1 MNAAEKQISYD
12 ELLNQ
17 FSVIKAENI
26 QLKQELADLKRLI
39 FGQKRERFIPG
50 QNDHQ
55 LSFGLGLEVSAR
67 LEETTEQI
75 TYQRKKK
82 TTKYTPHSRQELPA
96 HLPRR
101 EIIIEPEE
109 STEGLSKIGEE
120 ITEELDY
127 EPGTLF
133 VNRYIRPKYAKR
145 ESEGVIIGDLPS
157 RPIDKGIPGPGL
169 LSHIFISKFVDH
181 LPLYRQ
187 RQQFKRQGVDLSAS
201 TLDNWITSG
210 YDLLLPLY
218 ELQRERI
225 IKKEYLMTDETPIQV
240 LDKAK
245 RGRTH
250 RGYFWVYYDPLGK
263 EILFDY
269 QNNRSRDGPFQVL
282 KDFKGFLQT
291 DGYNVYDELGQWES
305 ITLLGCMA
313 HARRY
318 FDKSLLND
326 KERSEEMLSQVQ
338 RLYKTEAFARNNHH
352 SYEERYNL
360 RQKEANPILDEMKA
374 WLDREALQV
383 LPKST
388 MGKAI
393 GYMLGRWKYLK
404 RYVED
409 GRFEIDNN
417 LIENA
422 IRPVALGR
430 KNYLFAGSHN
440 GARRAALIYTL
451 VANAKLQGLEPF
463 AYMRDVLSQI
473 ADYPYKEL
481 ADLLP
486 VNWENQSI

>member
-1 MNAAEKQISYD
+1 MNAAERQLSYD
-12 ELLNQ
+12 ELY
-17 FSVIKAENI
+17 SEN
-26 QLKQELADLKRLI
+26 LKLKHELADLKRLI

-50 QNDHQ
+50 QLDNQ
-55 LSFGLGLEVSAR
+55 LSFGLGLEPSAGM
-67 LEETTEQI
+67 EDTAEQI

-96 HLPRR
+96 HLPRK

-109 STEGLSKIGEE
+109 STAGLSKIGEE

-127 EPGTLF
+127 LPGNLF
-133 VNRYIRPKYAKR
+133 VNRYIRPKYAKGK
-145 ESEGVIIGDLPS
+145 SEGVIIGDLPS

-187 RQQFKRQGVDLSAS
+187 RQQFKRQGVEISAS
-201 TLDNWITSG
+201 TLDNWVTSG

-225 IKKEYLMTDETPIQV
+225 IKKDYLMADETPIQV

-245 RGRTH
+245 RGKTH
-250 RGYFWVYYDPLGK
+250 RGYFWVYHDPLEK

-269 QNNRSRDGPFQVL
+269 QYTRGRAGPFGIL
-282 KDFKGFLQT
+282 KDFNGFLQT
-291 DGYNVYDELGQWES
+291 DGYNVYDEIGQWES

-318 FDKSLLND
+318 FDKSLSND
-326 KERSEEMLSQVQ
+326 KKRSEWMLTQIQ
-338 RLYKTEAFARNNHH
+338 DLYKTETFARNNHYSH
-352 SYEERYNL
+352 EERYNL
-360 RQKEANPILDEMKA
+360 RQKEAVPILDEMKD
-374 WLDREALQV
+374 WLDTTALKV
-383 LPKST
+383 LPKSA

-451 VANAKLQGLEPF
+451 VANAKLQGIEPF
-463 AYMRDVLSQI
+463 AYMRDVISRI
-473 ADYPYKEL
+473 ADYTYKDLE
-481 ADLLP
+481 DLLP
-486 VNWENQSI
+486 VNWKNQ

>member
-1 MNAAEKQISYD
+1 MNTAEKQLSYD
-12 ELLNQ
+12 ELL
-17 FSVIKAENI
+17 AENI
-26 QLKQELADLKRLI
+26 QLKQELADIKRLI

-50 QNDHQ
+50 NSDHQ
-55 LSFGLGLEVSAR
+55 LSFGLGLEPSAGM
-67 LEETTEQI
+67 EESTEQI
-75 TYQRKKK
+75 TYQRKKT
-82 TTKYTPHSRQELPA
+82 TTKHTPHSRQELPA
-96 HLPRR
+96 HLPRK

-109 STEGLSKIGEE
+109 STAGLSKIGEE

-133 VNRYIRPKYAKR
+133 VNRYIRPKYAKG

-169 LSHIFISKFVDH
+169 LSHIFIGKFVDH

-187 RQQFKRQGVDLSAS
+187 RQQFKRQGVDLPAS
-201 TLDNWITSG
+201 TLDNWISSG
-210 YDLLLPLY
+210 YDLLFPLY

-225 IKKEYLMTDETPIQV
+225 IKKAYLMADETPIQV
-240 LDKAK
+240 LDRRIK
-245 RGRTH
+245 GRTH
-250 RGYFWVYYDPLGK
+250 RGYFWVYHDPLEK

-269 QNNRSRDGPFQVL
+269 QNSRSRAGPFGILQ
-282 KDFKGFLQT
+282 DFKGYLQT
-291 DGYNVYDELGQWES
+291 DGYNVYDEIGQWES

-318 FDKSLLND
+318 FDKSLSND
-326 KERSEEMLSQVQ
+326 KERSEWMLSQVQ
-338 RLYKTEAFARNNHH
+338 RLYKTEAFARNNRYSH
-352 SYEERYNL
+352 EERYNL
-360 RQKEANPILDEMKA
+360 RQKEAIPILDEMKA
-374 WLDREALQV
+374 WLDTKALQV

-417 LIENA
+417 LIENS

-473 ADYPYKEL
+473 ADYPYKKL

-486 VNWENQSI
+486 VNWKIR

>member
-1 MNAAEKQISYD
+1 MNAAEKQLSYD
-12 ELLNQ
+12 ELL
-17 FSVIKAENI
+17 AENI
-26 QLKQELADLKRLI
+26 QLKQELADIKRLI

-50 QNDHQ
+50 QLDHQ
-55 LSFGLGLEVSAR
+55 LSFGLGLEPSAEH
-67 LEETTEQI
+67 EESTEQI
-75 TYQRKKK
+75 TYKRKKK

-133 VNRYIRPKYAKR
+133 VNRYIRPKYAKGK
-145 ESEGVIIGDLPS
+145 SEGVIIGDLPS

-187 RQQFKRQGVDLSAS
+187 RQQFKRQGVELSAS

-210 YDLLLPLY
+210 YDLLFPLY
-218 ELQRERI
+218 EIQRERI
-225 IKKEYLMTDETPIQV
+225 ITKEYLMADETPIQV
-240 LDKAK
+240 LDKLIK
-245 RGRTH
+245 GRTH

-269 QNNRSRDGPFQVL
+269 QNSRSRAGPFQVL
-282 KDFKGFLQT
+282 KDFKGYLQT
-291 DGYNVYDELGQWES
+291 DGYNVYDEIGQWES

-318 FDKSLLND
+318 FDKSLPND
-326 KERSEEMLSQVQ
+326 KERSEEMLTQVQ
-338 RLYKTEAFARNNHH
+338 RLYKIEALARDNH
-352 SYEERYNL
+352 YPCEKRYNL
-360 RQKEANPILDEMKA
+360 RQRESVPILNEMKA
-374 WLDREALQV
+374 WLDTKALQV
-383 LPKST
+383 LPKSAL
-388 MGKAI
+388 GKAI

-404 RYVED
+404 RYVDD

-440 GARRAALIYTL
+440 GAKRAALIYTL

-463 AYMRDVLSQI
+463 AYMRDVLSRI

>member
-1 MNAAEKQISYD
+1 MNAAERQLSYD
-12 ELLNQ
+12 EL
-17 FSVIKAENI
+17 FSEYIK
-26 QLKQELADLKRLI
+26 LKQELADLKRLI

-50 QNDHQ
+50 NSDHQ
-55 LSFGLGLEVSAR
+55 LSFGLGLEPSAGM
-67 LEETTEQI
+67 EDTAEQI
-75 TYQRKKK
+75 TYHRKKK
-82 TTKYTPHSRQELPA
+82 TTKYTPHSRQELPS
-96 HLPRR
+96 HLERR
-101 EIIIEPEE
+101 EIIVEPQED
-109 STEGLSKIGEE
+109 TTGLTKIGEE
-120 ITEELDY
+120 ITEELEY
-127 EPGTLF
+127 EPGNLF
-133 VNRYIRPKYAKR
+133 VNRYIRPKYAKGK
-145 ESEGVIIGDLPS
+145 SEGVIIGDLPS

-169 LSHIFISKFVDH
+169 LSHIFIGKFVDH
-181 LPLYRQ
+181 LPIYRQ

-201 TLDNWITSG
+201 TLDNWISSG
-210 YDLLLPLY
+210 YDLLFPLY

-225 IKKEYLMTDETPIQV
+225 IKKAYLMADETPIQV
-240 LDKAK
+240 LDKMK
-245 RGRTH
+245 KGKTH
-250 RGYFWVYYDPLGK
+250 RGYFWVYHDPLKK

-269 QNNRSRDGPFQVL
+269 QDNRSRAGPFGIL
-282 KDFKGFLQT
+282 KDFNGFLQT
-291 DGYNVYDELGQWES
+291 DGYNVYDEIGQWES

-318 FDKSLLND
+318 FDKSLSND
-326 KERSEEMLSQVQ
+326 KKRSEDMLSQIQ

-360 RQKEANPILDEMKA
+360 RQREAVPLLAEMKA
-374 WLDREALQV
+374 WLDTTALQV

-388 MGKAI
+388 LGKAI

-440 GARRAALIYTL
+440 GAKRSALIYTL

-463 AYMRDVLSQI
+463 AYMRDLLSQI
-473 ADYPYKEL
+473 ADYPYKKL

-486 VNWENQSI
+486 VNWKNQ

>member
-1 MNAAEKQISYD
+1 MNTAEKQLPYD
-12 ELLNQ
+12 ELL
-17 FSVIKAENI
+17 AENI
-26 QLKQELADLKRLI
+26 QLKQELADIKRLI

-50 QNDHQ
+50 NSDHQ
-55 LSFGLGLEVSAR
+55 LSFGLGGLEPLAGYKES
-67 LEETTEQI
+67 TEQI

-96 HLPRR
+96 HLPRK

-109 STEGLSKIGEE
+109 STEGLKKIGEE
-120 ITEELDY
+120 ITEELEF
-127 EPGTLF
+127 EPGNLF
-133 VNRYIRPKYAKR
+133 VIRYIRPKYAKG

-201 TLDNWITSG
+201 TLDNWVTSG
-210 YDLLLPLY
+210 YDLLFPLY

-225 IKKEYLMTDETPIQV
+225 IKKEYLMADETPIQV
-240 LDKAK
+240 LDKLK
-245 RGRTH
+245 KGKTH
-250 RGYFWVYYDPLGK
+250 RGYFWVYHDPLGK

-269 QNNRSRDGPFQVL
+269 QYTRGRAGPFEIL
-282 KDFKGFLQT
+282 KNFNGFLQT
-291 DGYNVYDELGQWES
+291 DGYNVYDEIGQWEF
-305 ITLLGCMA
+305 IALLGCMA

-318 FDKSLLND
+318 FDKSLSND
-326 KERSEEMLSQVQ
+326 KKRSEYMLSQIQ
-338 RLYKTEAFARNNHH
+338 ELYKIEAFARDNHFSH
-352 SYEERYNL
+352 EERYNL
-360 RQKEANPILDEMKA
+360 RQRESVPMLDEIKA
-374 WLDREALQV
+374 WLDTEALQV

-388 MGKAI
+388 LGKAI

-404 RYVED
+404 RYVDD

-417 LIENA
+417 LVENA

-440 GARRAALIYTL
+440 GAKRAALIYTL

-463 AYMRDVLSQI
+463 AYMRDVLTQI
-473 ADYPYKEL
+473 ADYPYKDL

-486 VNWENQSI
+486 VNWKNQII

>member
-1 MNAAEKQISYD
+1 MNAAEKQLSYD
-12 ELLNQ
+12 ELFTQYSL
-17 FSVIKAENI
+17 VTAENI
-26 QLKQELADLKRLI
+26 QLKHELADLKRLI

-50 QNDHQ
+50 QHDNQ
-55 LSFGLGLEVSAR
+55 LSFGLGLEPLAGQ
-67 LEETTEQI
+67 EESTEKI

-96 HLPRR
+96 HLPRKD
-101 EIIIEPEE
+101 IIIEPEE
-109 STEGLSKIGEE
+109 SIENLSKIGEE

-133 VNRYIRPKYAKR
+133 VNRYIRPKYAKG
-145 ESEGVIIGDLPS
+145 ESEGVIIGYLPS

-210 YDLLLPLY
+210 YDLLFPLY
-218 ELQRERI
+218 DLQRERI
-225 IKKEYLMTDETPIQV
+225 IKKEYLMADETPIQV
-240 LDKAK
+240 LDKIK
-245 RGRTH
+245 KGKTH
-250 RGYFWVYYDPLGK
+250 RGYFWVYHDPLEK

-269 QNNRSRDGPFQVL
+269 QHSRSRAGPFEILQN
-282 KDFKGFLQT
+282 FNGFLQT
-291 DGYNVYDELGQWES
+291 DGYNVYDEIGRWES

-318 FDKSLLND
+318 FDKSLPND
-326 KERSEEMLSQVQ
+326 KKRSEEMLTQIQ
-338 RLYKTEAFARNNHH
+338 RLYKIEALARDNHYSH
-352 SYEERYNL
+352 EERYNL
-360 RQKEANPILDEMKA
+360 RQRESVPILDEMKT
-374 WLDREALQV
+374 WLDRAALQV

-388 MGKAI
+388 LGQAI

-440 GARRAALIYTL
+440 GAKRSALIYTL

-463 AYMRDVLSQI
+463 AYMRDLLSQI
-473 ADYPYKEL
+473 ADYPYKKL

-486 VNWENQSI
+486 VNWKNQ

>member
-1 MNAAEKQISYD
+1 MNAAEKQLSYD
-12 ELLNQ
+12 ELL
-17 FSVIKAENI
+17 AENI
-26 QLKQELADLKRLI
+26 QLKQELADIKRLI

-50 QNDHQ
+50 QLDHQ
-55 LSFGLGLEVSAR
+55 LSFGLGLEPSAEH
-67 LEETTEQI
+67 EESTEQI
-75 TYQRKKK
+75 TYKRKKK

-96 HLPRR
+96 HLPRK

-109 STEGLSKIGEE
+109 STEGLTKIGEE

-127 EPGTLF
+127 KPGTLF
-133 VNRYIRPKYAKR
+133 VNRYIRPKYAKGK
-145 ESEGVIIGDLPS
+145 SEGVIIGDLPS

-187 RQQFKRQGVDLSAS
+187 RQQFKRQGVELSAS

-210 YDLLLPLY
+210 YDLLFPLY
-218 ELQRERI
+218 EIQRERI
-225 IKKEYLMTDETPIQV
+225 ITKEYLMADETPIQV
-240 LDKAK
+240 LDKLIK
-245 RGRTH
+245 GRTH

-269 QNNRSRDGPFQVL
+269 QNSRSRAGPFQVL
-282 KDFKGFLQT
+282 KDFKGYLQT
-291 DGYNVYDELGQWES
+291 DGYNVYDEIGQWES

-318 FDKSLLND
+318 FDKSLSND
-326 KERSEEMLSQVQ
+326 KKRSEWMLIQIQ
-338 RLYKTEAFARNNHH
+338 DLYKIEALARDNH
-352 SYEERYNL
+352 YPCEKRYNL
-360 RQKEANPILDEMKA
+360 RQRESVPILNEMKA
-374 WLDREALQV
+374 WLDTKALQV
-383 LPKST
+383 LPKSAL
-388 MGKAI
+388 GKAI

-404 RYVED
+404 RYVDD

-440 GARRAALIYTL
+440 GAKRAALIYTL

-463 AYMRDVLSQI
+463 AYMRDILSRI

>member
-1 MNAAEKQISYD
+1 MNVAEKQISYD
-12 ELLNQ
+12 ELL
-17 FSVIKAENI
+17 AENI
-26 QLKQELADLKRLI
+26 QLKQELADIKRLI

-50 QNDHQ
+50 QSDNQ
-55 LSFGLGLEVSAR
+55 LSFGLGLEPSAGI
-67 LEETTEQI
+67 EESTEQI

-82 TTKYTPHSRQELPA
+82 TAKYAPHSRQELPA
-96 HLPRR
+96 HLPRK

-109 STEGLSKIGEE
+109 STEDLKKIGEE

-133 VNRYIRPKYAKR
+133 VNRYIRPKYAKGK
-145 ESEGVIIGDLPS
+145 SEGVIIGDLPS

-218 ELQRERI
+218 DLQRERI
-225 IKKEYLMTDETPIQV
+225 IKKEYLMADETPIQV
-240 LDKAK
+240 LDKLK
-245 RGRTH
+245 KGKTH
-250 RGYFWVYYDPLGK
+250 RGYFWVYHDPLGK

-269 QNNRSRDGPFQVL
+269 QYTRGRDGPYQVL
-282 KDFKGFLQT
+282 KDFKGYLQS
-291 DGYNVYDELGQWES
+291 DGYNVYDDIGQWES

-318 FDKSLLND
+318 FDKSLSND
-326 KERSEEMLSQVQ
+326 KKRSEWMLSQIQ
-338 RLYKTEAFARNNHH
+338 ELYKIEAFARDNHFSH
-352 SYEERYNL
+352 EERYNL
-360 RQKEANPILDEMKA
+360 RQSESVPILDEMKA
-374 WLDREALQV
+374 WLDTTALQV

-451 VANAKLQGLEPF
+451 VANAKLQGIEPF
-463 AYMRDVLSQI
+463 AYMRDVISRI
-473 ADYPYKEL
+473 ADHPYKQL

-486 VNWENQSI
+486 VNWKN

>member
-1 MNAAEKQISYD
+1 VNTAPKQLSYD
-12 ELLNQ
+12 KLYSEYL
-17 FSVIKAENI
+17 

-50 QNDHQ
+50 QHDNQ
-55 LSFGLGLEVSAR
+55 LSFGLGFEPSA
-67 LEETTEQI
+67 EPTETSEQI
-75 TYQRKKK
+75 TYQRRKQSSKQ
-82 TTKYTPHSRQELPA
+82 YTPHSRQELPA

-109 STEGLSKIGEE
+109 STTGLSKIGAE

-127 EPGTLF
+127 EPGNLF
-133 VNRYIRPKYAKR
+133 VNRYIRPKYVKG

-169 LSHIFISKFVDH
+169 LAHIFISKFVDH
-181 LPLYRQ
+181 LPIYRQ

-201 TLDNWITSG
+201 TLDNWVTSG

-225 IKKEYLMTDETPIQV
+225 IQKEYLMADETPIQV
-240 LDKAK
+240 LDQAK

-250 RGYFWVYYDPLGK
+250 RGYFWVYHDPLGK
-263 EILFDY
+263 ELLFDY
-269 QNNRSRDGPFQVL
+269 QYTRGRAGPSQVL
-282 KDFKGFLQT
+282 KDFKGYLQS
-291 DGYNVYDELGQWES
+291 DGYQVYDEIGQWES

-318 FDKSLLND
+318 FDKSLSND
-326 KERSEEMLSQVQ
+326 KKYSEEMLARIQE
-338 RLYKTEAFARNNHH
+338 LYKTEAFARNNHYSH
-352 SYEERYNL
+352 EARYNL
-360 RQKEANPILDEMKA
+360 RQKEAVPILDEMKA
-374 WLDREALQV
+374 WLDTTALKI
-383 LPKST
+383 LPKSS

-463 AYMRDVLSQI
+463 AYMRDVLSRI
-473 ADYPYKEL
+473 ADYPYKDL
-481 ADLLP
+481 QDLLP
-486 VNWENQSI
+486 VNWKNQ

>member
-1 MNAAEKQISYD
+1 MIATEKQLSYD
-12 ELLNQ
+12 ELL
-17 FSVIKAENI
+17 SENI

-50 QNDHQ
+50 QLDHQ
-55 LSFGLGLEVSAR
+55 LSFGLGLEPSAEH
-67 LEETTEQI
+67 EESTEQI
-75 TYQRKKK
+75 TYKRKKK

-109 STEGLSKIGEE
+109 STAGLSKIGEE

-133 VNRYIRPKYAKR
+133 VNRYIRPKYAKGK
-145 ESEGVIIGDLPS
+145 SEGVIIGDLPS

-181 LPLYRQ
+181 LPIYRQ

-201 TLDNWITSG
+201 TLDNWISSG
-210 YDLLLPLY
+210 YDLLFPLY

-225 IKKEYLMTDETPIQV
+225 IKKEYLMADETPIQV
-240 LDKAK
+240 LDRTI
-245 RGRTH
+245 RGKTH
-250 RGYFWVYYDPLGK
+250 RGYFWVYHDPLEK

-269 QNNRSRDGPFQVL
+269 QDNRSRAGPFGIL
-282 KDFKGFLQT
+282 KDFNGFLQT
-291 DGYNVYDELGQWES
+291 DGYNVYDEIGQWES

-318 FDKSLLND
+318 FDKSLSND
-326 KERSEEMLSQVQ
+326 KKRSEDMLSQIQ
-338 RLYKTEAFARNNHH
+338 RLYKIEALARDHH
-352 SYEERYNL
+352 YSCEERYNL
-360 RQKEANPILDEMKA
+360 RQRESVPILNEMKA
-374 WLDREALQV
+374 WLDTTALQV

-404 RYVED
+404 RYVDD

-417 LIENA
+417 LIENT

-440 GARRAALIYTL
+440 GAKRAALIYTL
-451 VANAKLQGLEPF
+451 VANAKLQELEPF
-463 AYMRDVLSQI
+463 AYMRDVLSRI

-486 VNWENQSI
+486 VNWENRPI

>member
-1 MNAAEKQISYD
+1 MNTAEKQLSYD
-12 ELLNQ
+12 ELYSEYL
-17 FSVIKAENI
+17 K
-26 QLKQELADLKRLI
+26 LKQELADLKRLI

-50 QNDHQ
+50 QSDHQ
-55 LSFGLGLEVSAR
+55 LSFGLGLEPYASV
-67 LEETTEQI
+67 EESTEQI
-75 TYQRKKK
+75 TYQRKK
-82 TTKYTPHSRQELPA
+82 TNTKYTPHSRQELPS
-96 HLPRR
+96 HLERR
-101 EIIIEPEE
+101 EIIIEPQED
-109 STEGLSKIGEE
+109 TTGLTKIGEE
-120 ITEELDY
+120 ITEELEY
-127 EPGTLF
+127 EPGNVF
-133 VNRYIRPKYAKR
+133 VNRYIRPKYAKA
-145 ESEGVIIGDLPS
+145 ESDGVIIGDLPS

-169 LSHIFISKFVDH
+169 LSHIFIGKFVDH

-225 IKKEYLMTDETPIQV
+225 IKKAYLMADETPIQV

-245 RGRTH
+245 RGKTH
-250 RGYFWVYYDPLGK
+250 RGYFWVYHDPLEK

-269 QNNRSRDGPFQVL
+269 QNSRSRAGPFQVL
-282 KDFKGFLQT
+282 KDFRGYLQS
-291 DGYNVYDELGQWES
+291 DGYNVYDEIGQWES

-326 KERSEEMLSQVQ
+326 KKRSEGMLNQVQ
-338 RLYKTEAFARNNHH
+338 RLYKTEAFARNNHYSH
-352 SYEERYNL
+352 EERYNL
-360 RQKEANPILDEMKA
+360 RQKEANPILDEMKT

-383 LPKST
+383 LPKSAI
-388 MGKAI
+388 GKAI

-404 RYVED
+404 RYVDD

-440 GARRAALIYTL
+440 GAKRAALIYTL
-451 VANAKLQGLEPF
+451 VSNAKLQGLEPF
-463 AYMRDVLSQI
+463 AYMRDVISRI

-486 VNWENQSI
+486 VNWKNQQI

>member
-1 MNAAEKQISYD
+1 MNAAEKQLSYD
-12 ELLNQ
+12 ELYSEYL
-17 FSVIKAENI
+17 K
-26 QLKQELADLKRLI
+26 LKQELADLKRLI

-50 QNDHQ
+50 QKDHQ
-55 LSFGLGLEVSAR
+55 LSFGLGLEVSAG
-67 LEETTEQI
+67 LEETNEQI
-75 TYQRKKK
+75 TYQRKKNK
-82 TTKYTPHSRQELPA
+82 AKYTPHSRQELPA

-109 STEGLSKIGEE
+109 PTEGLNKIGEE

-127 EPGTLF
+127 EPGNLF
-133 VNRYIRPKYAKR
+133 VNRYIRPKYAKG

-201 TLDNWITSG
+201 TIDNWVTSG
-210 YDLLLPLY
+210 YDLLFPLY
-218 ELQRERI
+218 EIQRERI
-225 IKKEYLMTDETPIQV
+225 IKKEYLMADETPIQV
-240 LDKAK
+240 LDKLK
-245 RGRTH
+245 KGKTH
-250 RGYFWVYYDPLGK
+250 RGYFWVYHDPLKK

-269 QNNRSRDGPFQVL
+269 QNNRSRAGPFQIL
-282 KDFKGFLQT
+282 QDFKGYLQS
-291 DGYNVYDELGQWES
+291 DGYHVYDEIGQWES

-318 FDKSLLND
+318 FDKSLPND
-326 KERSEEMLSQVQ
+326 KKRSEEMLTLIQG
-338 RLYKTEAFARNNHH
+338 LYKTESFARDNHFSH
-352 SYEERYNL
+352 EERYNL
-360 RQKEANPILDEMKA
+360 RQREANPVLNEMKA
-374 WLDREALQV
+374 WLDTTALQV
-383 LPKST
+383 LPKSAL
-388 MGKAI
+388 GKAI

-440 GARRAALIYTL
+440 GAKRAALIYTL

-463 AYMRDVLSQI
+463 AYMRDLLSQI
-473 ADYPYKEL
+473 ADYPYKKL

-486 VNWENQSI
+486 VNWKNQ

>member
-1 MNAAEKQISYD
+1 
-12 ELLNQ
+12 
-17 FSVIKAENI
+17 V
-26 QLKQELADLKRLI
+26 
-39 FGQKRERFIPG
+39 
-50 QNDHQ
+50 
-55 LSFGLGLEVSAR
+55 
-67 LEETTEQI
+67 
-75 TYQRKKK
+75 
-82 TTKYTPHSRQELPA
+82 
-96 HLPRR
+96 
-101 EIIIEPEE
+101 
-109 STEGLSKIGEE
+109 
-120 ITEELDY
+120 
-127 EPGTLF
+127 LF
-133 VNRYIRPKYAKR
+133 
-145 ESEGVIIGDLPS
+145 
-157 RPIDKGIPGPGL
+157 
-169 LSHIFISKFVDH
+169 
-181 LPLYRQ
+181 LYRQ
-187 RQQFKRQGVDLSAS
+187 RQQFKRQGVELSAS

-225 IKKEYLMTDETPIQV
+225 IRKGYLMADETPIQV
-240 LDKAK
+240 LDKIK
-245 RGRTH
+245 KGRTH

-269 QNNRSRDGPFQVL
+269 QNNRSRAGPFQVL
-282 KDFKGFLQT
+282 KDFKGYLQT
-291 DGYNVYDELGQWES
+291 DGYNVYDEIGQWES

-326 KERSEEMLSQVQ
+326 KECSEWMLTQIQ
-338 RLYKTEAFARNNHH
+338 RLYKIEALARDNH
-352 SYEERYNL
+352 YPCEERYNL
-360 RQKEANPILDEMKA
+360 RQREANPILNEIKA
-374 WLDREALQV
+374 WLDTKALQV
-383 LPKST
+383 LPKSA

-404 RYVED
+404 RYVDD

-473 ADYPYKEL
+473 ADYPYKKL
-481 ADLLP
+481 ANLLP
-486 VNWENQSI
+486 VNWEIN

>member
-1 MNAAEKQISYD
+1 MNAAERQLSYD
-12 ELLNQ
+12 EL
-17 FSVIKAENI
+17 FSEYIK
-26 QLKQELADLKRLI
+26 LKQELADLKRLI

-50 QNDHQ
+50 NSDHQ
-55 LSFGLGLEVSAR
+55 LSFGLGLEPLAEH
-67 LEETTEQI
+67 EETSEQI
-75 TYQRKKK
+75 TYQRKKNK
-82 TTKYTPHSRQELPA
+82 AKYTPHSRQELPA
-96 HLPRR
+96 HLERI
-101 EIIIEPEE
+101 EIIIEPQED
-109 STEGLSKIGEE
+109 TAGLSKIGEE

-127 EPGTLF
+127 LPGNLF
-133 VNRYIRPKYAKR
+133 VNRYIRPKYAKA

-157 RPIDKGIPGPGL
+157 RPIDKGIPGSGL

-181 LPLYRQ
+181 LPIYRQ

-225 IKKEYLMTDETPIQV
+225 IRKEYLMADETPIQV

-245 RGRTH
+245 RGKTH
-250 RGYFWVYYDPLGK
+250 RGYFWVYHDPLEK

-269 QNNRSRDGPFQVL
+269 QDNRSRAGPFGIL
-282 KDFKGFLQT
+282 KDFNGFLQT
-291 DGYNVYDELGQWES
+291 DGYNVYDEIGQWES

-318 FDKSLLND
+318 FDKSLPND
-326 KERSEEMLSQVQ
+326 KKRSEDMLSQIQ
-338 RLYKTEAFARNNHH
+338 RLYKTEAFARNNHYSH
-352 SYEERYNL
+352 EERYNL
-360 RQKEANPILDEMKA
+360 RHSESVPILDEMKT
-374 WLDREALQV
+374 WLDTTALQV

-388 MGKAI
+388 IGKAI

-463 AYMRDVLSQI
+463 AYMRDILSRI
-473 ADYPYKEL
+473 ADYPYKKL
-481 ADLLP
+481 ANLLP
-486 VNWENQSI
+486 VNWKNQPI

>member
-1 MNAAEKQISYD
+1 MNATEKQLPYD
-12 ELLNQ
+12 ELYSEYL
-17 FSVIKAENI
+17 K
-26 QLKQELADLKRLI
+26 LKQELADLKRLI

-50 QNDHQ
+50 QNDNQ
-55 LSFGLGLEVSAR
+55 FSIGLGLEPSAR
-67 LEETTEQI
+67 MEETTEQI

-133 VNRYIRPKYAKR
+133 VNRYIRPKYAKGK
-145 ESEGVIIGDLPS
+145 SEGVIIGDLPS
-157 RPIDKGIPGPGL
+157 RPIDKGIAGPGL
-169 LSHIFISKFVDH
+169 LSHIFIGKFVDH

-210 YDLLLPLY
+210 YDLLFPLY

-225 IKKEYLMTDETPIQV
+225 IEKAYLMIDETPIQV

-269 QNNRSRDGPFQVL
+269 QNSRSRAGPFQVL
-282 KDFKGFLQT
+282 KDFKGYLQS
-291 DGYNVYDELGQWES
+291 DGYNIYDEIGQWES

-326 KERSEEMLSQVQ
+326 KERSEWMLNQIQ
-338 RLYKTEAFARNNHH
+338 RLYKIEALARDNHYP
-352 SYEERYNL
+352 YEERYNL
-360 RQKEANPILDEMKA
+360 RQREANPILNEIKA
-374 WLDREALQV
+374 WLDTKALQV
-383 LPKST
+383 LPKSAI
-388 MGKAI
+388 GKAI

-440 GARRAALIYTL
+440 GAKRSALIYTL

-473 ADYPYKEL
+473 ADYPYKKL

-486 VNWENQSI
+486 ENWEIS

>member
-1 MNAAEKQISYD
+1 MNTAERHLSYD
-12 ELLNQ
+12 ELY
-17 FSVIKAENI
+17 SENLI
-26 QLKQELADLKRLI
+26 LKQELADLKRLI

-50 QNDHQ
+50 NSDHQ
-55 LSFGLGLEVSAR
+55 LSFGLGLEASAS
-67 LEETTEQI
+67 LEEATEHI

-82 TTKYTPHSRQELPA
+82 TSKYTPHSRQELPL
-96 HLPRR
+96 HLERR
-101 EIIIEPEE
+101 EIIIEPQED
-109 STEGLSKIGEE
+109 TAGLTKIGEE

-127 EPGTLF
+127 EPGNLF
-133 VNRYIRPKYAKR
+133 VNRYIRPKYALT

-187 RQQFKRQGVDLSAS
+187 RQQFKRQDVDLSAS
-201 TLDNWITSG
+201 TLDNWVTSG
-210 YDLLLPLY
+210 YDLLFPLY
-218 ELQRERI
+218 EIQRERI
-225 IKKEYLMTDETPIQV
+225 IKKEYLMADETPIQV
-240 LDKAK
+240 LDKLK
-245 RGRTH
+245 KGKTH

-269 QNNRSRDGPFQVL
+269 QNNRSRAGPFGILQ
-282 KDFKGFLQT
+282 DFKGYLQT
-291 DGYNVYDELGQWES
+291 DGYNVYDEIGQWET

-318 FDKSLLND
+318 FDKSLPND
-326 KERSEEMLSQVQ
+326 KKRSEEMLALIQG
-338 RLYKTEAFARNNHH
+338 LYKIEALARDNH
-352 SYEERYNL
+352 YLCEERYNL
-360 RQKEANPILDEMKA
+360 RQKEAVPILDEIKA
-374 WLDREALQV
+374 WLDTTALQV
-383 LPKST
+383 LPKSVL
-388 MGKAI
+388 GKAI

-440 GARRAALIYTL
+440 GAKRSALIYTL

-473 ADYPYKEL
+473 ADYPYKKL

>member
-1 MNAAEKQISYD
+1 MNAAEKQLPYD
-12 ELLNQ
+12 ELFTQ
-17 FSVIKAENI
+17 FALITSENI

-50 QNDHQ
+50 QLDHQ

-75 TYQRKKK
+75 TYQRKKNK
-82 TTKYTPHSRQELPA
+82 SKYTPHSRQELPA
-96 HLPRR
+96 HLPRK
-101 EIIIEPEE
+101 EILIEPEE
-109 STEGLSKIGEE
+109 STAGLSKIGEE

-133 VNRYIRPKYAKR
+133 VNRYIRPKYAQGK
-145 ESEGVIIGDLPS
+145 SEGVIIGDLPS
-157 RPIDKGIPGPGL
+157 RPIDKGIPGSGL

-187 RQQFKRQGVDLSAS
+187 RQQFKRQGVDLPAS
-201 TLDNWITSG
+201 TLDNWVTSG

-218 ELQRERI
+218 GLQRERI
-225 IKKEYLMTDETPIQV
+225 IKKEYLMADETPIQV
-240 LDKAK
+240 LDKIK
-245 RGRTH
+245 KGKTH
-250 RGYFWVYYDPLGK
+250 RGYFWVYHDPLEK

-269 QNNRSRDGPFQVL
+269 QYSRSRAGPFQIL
-282 KDFKGFLQT
+282 KDFRGFLHT
-291 DGYNVYDELGQWES
+291 DGYNVYDEIGKWES

-318 FDKSLLND
+318 FDKSLSND
-326 KERSEEMLSQVQ
+326 KKRSEWMLTRIQD
-338 RLYKTEAFARNNHH
+338 LYKTEAFARDNHYSH
-352 SYEERYNL
+352 EERYNL
-360 RQKEANPILDEMKA
+360 RQREAVPILDEIKA
-374 WLDREALQV
+374 WLDTEALQV
-383 LPKST
+383 LPKSA

-404 RYVED
+404 RYVD
-409 GRFEIDNN
+409 NGRFEIDNN
-417 LIENA
+417 LVENA

-440 GARRAALIYTL
+440 GAKRAALIYTL

-463 AYMRDVLSQI
+463 AYMRDVISRI
-473 ADYPYKEL
+473 ADYTYKDI

-486 VNWENQSI
+486 VNWKNQPI

>member
-1 MNAAEKQISYD
+1 MNAAEKQLSYD
-12 ELLNQ
+12 ELL
-17 FSVIKAENI
+17 AENI
-26 QLKQELADLKRLI
+26 QLKQELADIKRLI

-50 QNDHQ
+50 QSDNQ
-55 LSFGLGLEVSAR
+55 LSFGLGLEPSAGR
-67 LEETTEQI
+67 EETNEQI

-82 TTKYTPHSRQELPA
+82 TAKYTPHSRQELPA
-96 HLPRR
+96 HLPRK

-109 STEGLSKIGEE
+109 STAGLSKIGEE
-120 ITEELDY
+120 ITEELEY
-127 EPGTLF
+127 EPGNLF
-133 VNRYIRPKYAKR
+133 VNRYIRPKYAKA

-201 TLDNWITSG
+201 TLDNWVTSG

-225 IKKEYLMTDETPIQV
+225 IRKEYLMADETPIQV
-240 LDKAK
+240 LDKLK
-245 RGRTH
+245 KGKTH
-250 RGYFWVYYDPLGK
+250 RGYFWVYHDPLEK

-269 QNNRSRDGPFQVL
+269 QYTRGRDGPFQVL
-282 KDFKGFLQT
+282 KDFKGYLQS
-291 DGYNVYDELGQWES
+291 DGYNIYDDIGQWES

-318 FDKSLLND
+318 FDKSLSND
-326 KERSEEMLSQVQ
+326 KKRSEWMLSQIQ
-338 RLYKTEAFARNNHH
+338 ELYKIEAFARDNHFSH
-352 SYEERYNL
+352 EERYNL
-360 RQKEANPILDEMKA
+360 RQSESVPMLDEMKA
-374 WLDREALQV
+374 WLDTEALQV

-393 GYMLGRWKYLK
+393 GYILGRWKYLK

-440 GARRAALIYTL
+440 GAKRAALIYTL

-463 AYMRDVLSQI
+463 AYMRDVISRI
-473 ADYPYKEL
+473 ADYTYKDL

-486 VNWENQSI
+486 VNWKNL

>member
-1 MNAAEKQISYD
+1 MNAAEKQLSYD
-12 ELLNQ
+12 ELL
-17 FSVIKAENI
+17 AENI
-26 QLKQELADLKRLI
+26 QLKQELADIKRLI

-50 QNDHQ
+50 QLDHQ
-55 LSFGLGLEVSAR
+55 LSFGLGLEPSAEH
-67 LEETTEQI
+67 EESTEQI
-75 TYQRKKK
+75 TYKRKKK

-96 HLPRR
+96 HLPRK

-109 STEGLSKIGEE
+109 STEGLTKIGEE

-127 EPGTLF
+127 KPGTLF
-133 VNRYIRPKYAKR
+133 VNRYIRPKYAKGK
-145 ESEGVIIGDLPS
+145 SEGVIIGDLPS

-187 RQQFKRQGVDLSAS
+187 RQQFKRQGVELSAS

-210 YDLLLPLY
+210 YDLLFPLY
-218 ELQRERI
+218 EIQRERI
-225 IKKEYLMTDETPIQV
+225 ITKEYLMADETPIQV
-240 LDKAK
+240 LDKLIK
-245 RGRTH
+245 GRTH

-269 QNNRSRDGPFQVL
+269 QNSRSRAGPFQVL
-282 KDFKGFLQT
+282 KDFKGYLQT
-291 DGYNVYDELGQWES
+291 DGYNVYDEIGQWES

-318 FDKSLLND
+318 FDKSLPND
-326 KERSEEMLSQVQ
+326 KERSEEMLTQVQ
-338 RLYKTEAFARNNHH
+338 RLYKIEALARDNH
-352 SYEERYNL
+352 YPCEKRYNL
-360 RQKEANPILDEMKA
+360 RQRESVPILNEMKA
-374 WLDREALQV
+374 WLDTKALQV
-383 LPKST
+383 LPKSAL
-388 MGKAI
+388 GKAI

-404 RYVED
+404 RYVDD

-440 GARRAALIYTL
+440 GAKRAALIYTL

-463 AYMRDVLSQI
+463 AYMRDILSRI

>member
-1 MNAAEKQISYD
+1 MNTAEKQLSYN
-12 ELLNQ
+12 ELL
-17 FSVIKAENI
+17 AENI
-26 QLKQELADLKRLI
+26 QLKQELADIKRLI

-50 QNDHQ
+50 ISDNQ
-55 LSFGLGLEVSAR
+55 LSFGLGLEPSAR
-67 LEETTEQI
+67 PEESIEQI
-75 TYQRKKK
+75 TYQRKKT
-82 TTKYTPHSRQELPA
+82 TTKYTPHSRQELPE
-96 HLPRR
+96 HLPRK

-133 VNRYIRPKYAKR
+133 VNRYIRPKYAKG

-169 LSHIFISKFVDH
+169 LSHIFIGKFVDH

-187 RQQFKRQGVDLSAS
+187 RQQFKRQGVDLPAS
-201 TLDNWITSG
+201 TLDNWISSG
-210 YDLLLPLY
+210 YDLLFPLY

-225 IKKEYLMTDETPIQV
+225 IKKAYLMADETPIQV
-240 LDKAK
+240 LDRRIKGK
-245 RGRTH
+245 TH
-250 RGYFWVYYDPLGK
+250 RGYFWVYHDPLEK

-269 QNNRSRDGPFQVL
+269 QNSRSRAGPFGILQ
-282 KDFKGFLQT
+282 DFKGYLQT
-291 DGYNVYDELGQWES
+291 DGYNVYDEIGQWES

-318 FDKSLLND
+318 FDKSLSND
-326 KERSEEMLSQVQ
+326 KERSEWMLSQVQ
-338 RLYKTEAFARNNHH
+338 RLYKTEAFARNNRYSH
-352 SYEERYNL
+352 EERYNL
-360 RQKEANPILDEMKA
+360 RQKEAIPILDEMKA
-374 WLDREALQV
+374 WLDTKALQV

-417 LIENA
+417 LIENS

-473 ADYPYKEL
+473 ADYPYKKL

-486 VNWENQSI
+486 VNWEIS

>member
-1 MNAAEKQISYD
+1 MNTAEKQISYD
-12 ELLNQ
+12 ELL
-17 FSVIKAENI
+17 AENI
-26 QLKQELADLKRLI
+26 QLKQELADIKRLI

-50 QNDHQ
+50 QNNNQ
-55 LSFGLGLEVSAR
+55 FSIGLGLEPSAIV
-67 LEETTEQI
+67 EENSEQI
-75 TYQRKKK
+75 TYQRKKNK
-82 TTKYTPHSRQELPA
+82 AKHTPHSRQELPS
-96 HLPRR
+96 HLERR
-101 EIIIEPEE
+101 EIIIEPQED
-109 STEGLSKIGEE
+109 TTGLTKIGEE

-133 VNRYIRPKYAKR
+133 VNRYIRPKYAKGK
-145 ESEGVIIGDLPS
+145 SEGVVIGDLPS

-181 LPLYRQ
+181 LPIYRQ

-225 IKKEYLMTDETPIQV
+225 IKKAYLMADETPIQV
-240 LDKAK
+240 LDKLK
-245 RGRTH
+245 KGRTH
-250 RGYFWVYYDPLGK
+250 RGYFWVYHDPLEK

-269 QNNRSRDGPFQVL
+269 QNSRSRAGPFGILQ
-282 KDFKGFLQT
+282 DFKGYLQT
-291 DGYNVYDELGQWES
+291 DGYNVYDEIGQWET

-326 KERSEEMLSQVQ
+326 KARSEDMLSQIQ
-338 RLYKTEAFARNNHH
+338 RLYKTEAFARNNHYSH
-352 SYEERYNL
+352 EERYNL
-360 RQKEANPILDEMKA
+360 RQSESVPILDEMKA
-374 WLDREALQV
+374 WLNKQSLQV
-383 LPKST
+383 LPKSAI
-388 MGKAI
+388 GKAI
-393 GYMLGRWKYLK
+393 GYMLGRWKYLR

-440 GARRAALIYTL
+440 GAKRSALIYTL

-463 AYMRDVLSQI
+463 AYMRNVLSRI

-486 VNWENQSI
+486 VNWKN

>member
-1 MNAAEKQISYD
+1 MNAAEKQLSYD
-12 ELLNQ
+12 ELL
-17 FSVIKAENI
+17 SENI

-50 QNDHQ
+50 NSDHQ
-55 LSFGLGLEVSAR
+55 LSFGLGLEVSTR

-82 TTKYTPHSRQELPA
+82 TTKYTPHSRQDLPA

-133 VNRYIRPKYAKR
+133 VNRYIRPKYAKGK
-145 ESEGVIIGDLPS
+145 SEGVIIGDLPS

-169 LSHIFISKFVDH
+169 LSHIFIGKFVDH

-210 YDLLLPLY
+210 YDLLFPLY

-225 IKKEYLMTDETPIQV
+225 VKKEYLMADETPIQV
-240 LDKAK
+240 LDKIK
-245 RGRTH
+245 KGKTH
-250 RGYFWVYYDPLGK
+250 RGYFWVYHDSIGK

-269 QNNRSRDGPFQVL
+269 QDNRSRAGPFGIL
-282 KDFKGFLQT
+282 KDFSGFLQT
-291 DGYNVYDELGQWES
+291 DGYNVYDEIGQWES

-318 FDKSLLND
+318 FDKSLPND
-326 KERSEEMLSQVQ
+326 KKRSEDMLIQIQ
-338 RLYKTEAFARNNHH
+338 GLYKIEAFARDNHFSH
-352 SYEERYNL
+352 EERYNL
-360 RQKEANPILDEMKA
+360 RQEESVPILDEMKA
-374 WLDREALQV
+374 WLDTEALQV

-388 MGKAI
+388 LGKAI

-440 GARRAALIYTL
+440 GARRSALIYTL

-463 AYMRDVLSQI
+463 AYMRDVISRI
-473 ADYPYKEL
+473 ADYPYKKL

-486 VNWENQSI
+486 VNWKNKSI